1 MLDYKEILKNYWI
14 VTGKTLI
21 TNSDLDSQLN
31 RRSLADYTNY
41 NTAPRGW
48 TSAAKEIYRPVT
60 FKIAWTNVETNVL
73 LSFKCKKKKIKISK
87 LSSNFDSLLTDSY
100 IEQTW

>member
-1 MLDYKEILKNYWI
+1 MNDVLKSSL
-14 VTGKTLI
+14 GKSLI
-21 TNSDLDSQLN
+21 NTNDVDTSLN

-60 FKIAWTNVETNVL
+60 FKMA
-73 LSFKCKKKKIKISK
+73 
-87 LSSNFDSLLTDSY
+87 
-100 IEQTW
+100 